1 VSDVPVLL
9 GRTSCTGSSFL
20 LSRYRPLMLYRR
32 VSARAER
39 YLRHSGNDIEGPV
52 MVSAASGVP
61 ARCSASAIVA
71 C

>member
-1 VSDVPVLL
+1 M
-9 GRTSCTGSSFL
+9 